1 MFDQMQTENVIRKVS
16 FFYVK
21 DVFHVSIN
29 VLVLYCEV
37 SYFDSNY
44 EYEI

>member
-1 MFDQMQTENVIRKVS
+1 MFDRVQAEDGIRKVS

-21 DVFHVSIN
+21 DAFHVSIN
-29 VLVLYCEV
+29 VLVLFCEL